1 MGEVTEIFD
10 RLELPTES
18 FPPEVAEY
26 VLGIRF
32 SEQKLQR
39 YESLA
44 ERHNNGELS
53 AQELRESDAFVEA
66 NAIVS
71 LLKARARKALA
82 KHQPAA

>member
-10 RLELPTES
+10 RLELPQDS

-26 VLGIRF
+26 LLGVRF
-32 SEQKLQR
+32 SEAELQR

-44 ERHNNGELS
+44 ERHNNSELS
-53 AQELRESDAFVEA
+53 AQERRELDAFIEA
-66 NAIVS
+66 NAILSV
-71 LLKARARKALA
+71 LKARARKALA